1 MQLSPRAS
9 RHLEAIQ
16 RAIDCAELG
25 ARVRTIRCVT
35 GLPPRMLQRLLF
47 TESNAI
53 PRGRAPDSPEW
64 YHGANLLYR
73 TDASLFAAVYQRL
86 RRFGFGSADALTGG
100 YRYYLLLTAS
110 PSRISFDRAF
120 DLASH
125 IDGIW
130 VAKSAS
136 FEVIACAHCA
146 SEFLVSLG
154 TVASAASCPFCKLT
168 HRYRHDPRVQSAYP
182 VQPLPHPN
190 ATPTG
195 WRALQT
201 VAAASSHAQA
211 QAANPRAAAD
221 ACAHH
226 G

>member
-1 MQLSPRAS
+1 MELSPRAT
-9 RHLEAIQ
+9 RHLDAIQ
-16 RAIDCAELG
+16 RAMDCAELG

-64 YHGANLLYR
+64 YHSANLLYR

-86 RRFGFGSADALTGG
+86 RRSGFGPADALTGG
-100 YRYYLLLTAS
+100 YRHYRLLTAE

-130 VAKSAS
+130 VARSAS

-154 TVASAASCPFCKLT
+154 TVASAANCPFCKLLQ
-168 HRYRHDPRVQSAYP
+168 RYRHDPRVQTAFP
-182 VQPLPHPN
+182 IQPLPDPRAVSHGWTTFQAFASTADGVPV
-190 ATPTG
+190 ATNG
-195 WRALQT
+195 SD
-201 VAAASSHAQA
+201 AAS
-211 QAANPRAAAD
+211 P
-221 ACAHH
+221 CH